1 MSQIAS
7 FRAKL
12 ASMKPYLDDPQVTEL
27 VVNKPYEMFVGR
39 QGKGYMDRVVMPD
52 LSYALLES
60 LADVT
65 ASYTSQDTDRERP
78 LLSATMPIDLS
89 DGMDDTER
97 GGYRVQVVRAPAVEE
112 KTIALCIR
120 KPSLLDLSLDD
131 YKQQGAFK
139 NVNEKRDS
147 EEYSNDH
154 LQELCKAKDWD
165 GFMRGAVLMHKNI
178 VISAGTNTG
187 KTTFLNALLK
197 TVPDHERIVTIE
209 DSREIRPPQQNCL
222 HLLYSRGGQGVSKV
236 SAIDLLEASLRLTP
250 DRIIMGELRGAEA
263 YSYLEMLNTGA
274 GGSMTTIH
282 SNSPAMMYE
291 RLSMMVLR
299 AGIALDQS
307 QIIDYAKSLIQVV
320 VQFTFDK
327 NTGRRFISEILYEGK

>member
-7 FRAKL
+7 FRQKL
-12 ASMKPYLDDPQVTEL
+12 ASMKPYLDEAKVTEL
-27 VVNKPYEMFVGR
+27 VVNKPFEMFVAR
-39 QGKGYMDRVVMPD
+39 QGQGYMERIDMPE

-65 ASYTSQDTDRERP
+65 ASYSSQETDRERP

-89 DGMDDTER
+89 DGVDDTER
-97 GGYRVQVVRAPAVEE
+97 GGYRVQVVKAPAVGE
-112 KTIALCIR
+112 KTMALCIR
-120 KPSLLDLSLDD
+120 KPSLLDLTIED
-131 YKQQGAFK
+131 YKKQGAF
-139 NVNEKRDS
+139 NNINEKKES
-147 EEYSNDH
+147 VEYSNEN
-154 LQELCKAKDWD
+154 LTRMCKEKDWE
-165 GFMRGAVLMHKNI
+165 GFLRGAVLTHKNI
-178 VISAGTNTG
+178 VVSAGTNTG

-197 TVPDHERIVTIE
+197 TVPDYERIVTIE
-209 DSREIRPPQQNCL
+209 DSREIRPPQPNCL

-274 GGSMTTIH
+274 GGSITTIH

-299 AGIALDQS
+299 AGIALNQS

-320 VQFTFDK
+320 VQFSYDK
-327 NTGRRFISEILYEGK
+327 NSGRRFISEILYEGN

>member
-12 ASMKPYLDDPQVTEL
+12 ASMKPYLDDPTVTEL

-39 QGKGYMDRVVMPD
+39 QGNGYMERIAMPD
-52 LSYALLES
+52 LSLSLLES

-65 ASYTSQDTDRERP
+65 ASFTNQESDRERP

-89 DGMDDTER
+89 NDVDDTER
-97 GGYRVQVVRAPAVEE
+97 GGYRVQIVRAPAVEE
-112 KTIALCIR
+112 KTMALCIR
-120 KPSLLDLSLDD
+120 KPSLLNLTLDD
-131 YKQQGAFK
+131 YKKQGAFN
-139 NVNEKRDS
+139 NVNEMKGGG
-147 EEYSNDH
+147 EYSDDH
-154 LQELCKAKDWD
+154 LMELYKAKNFDA
-165 GFMRGAVLMHKNI
+165 FVELAVKMHKNI
-178 VISAGTNTG
+178 MISAGTNTG

-197 TVPDHERIVTIE
+197 AVPDYERIVTIE
-209 DSREIRPPQQNCL
+209 DGREVTPHQPNCL
-222 HLLYSRGGQGVSKV
+222 HLLYSRGGQGESKV

-250 DRIIMGELRGAEA
+250 DRTIMGELRGAEA

-274 GGSMTTIH
+274 GVSISTIH

-299 AGIALDQS
+299 AGITLNQS
-307 QIIDYAKSLIQVV
+307 QIIEYAKSLIQVV

-327 NTGRRFISEILYEGK
+327 STGRRYITEILYEGK

>member
-12 ASMKPYLDDPQVTEL
+12 ASMKPYLDNPTVTEL

-39 QGKGYMDRVVMPD
+39 QGKGYMERIDMPE
-52 LSYALLES
+52 LSLTLLES

-65 ASYTSQDTDRERP
+65 ASFTNQESDRERP

-89 DGMDDTER
+89 NDVDDTER
-97 GGYRVQVVRAPAVEE
+97 GGYRVQVVRAPAVAE
-112 KTIALCIR
+112 KTIAICIR

-131 YKQQGAFK
+131 YQKQGAYK
-139 NVNEKRDS
+139 YVNQTHDS
-147 EEYSNDH
+147 AEYSEDH
-154 LQELCKAKDWD
+154 LSALYKAKDWD
-165 GFMRGAVLMHKNI
+165 GFVRVAVRMQKNI
-178 VISAGTNTG
+178 MISAGTNTG
-187 KTTFLNALLK
+187 KTTFLNAVVK
-197 TVPDHERIVTIE
+197 EIPDCERIITIE
-209 DSREIRPPQQNCL
+209 DSREVRPRQPNCL
-222 HLLYSRGGQGVSKV
+222 HLLYSRGGQGQSKV

-274 GGSMTTIH
+274 GGSISTIH

-299 AGIALDQS
+299 AGIALNQS
-307 QIIDYAKSLIQVV
+307 QIIEYAKSLIQVV
-320 VQFTFDK
+320 VQFKFNK
-327 NTGRRFISEILYEGK
+327 STGERYITEILYEGK